1 MKRWGGISFRGGFVT
16 RLGGRLQIGR
26 RLQTCPTAGQQRN
39 EVRMTN
45 RTIWAVAA
53 LAAVLTG
60 CTVGPKYTPPA
71 RQAPP
76 AYKESA
82 ANIPP
87 YTPNPNAATAGDP
100 TLGGL
105 GTWTVAQPQDAQL
118 RGKWWEIYNEPEL
131 NSLEEQLN
139 INNQNIKQYFE
150 NYMAAR
156 ALVREARSQLFPTV
170 TVGPS
175 LSSSQSS
182 RSLGSGALAAG
193 GAGGAASFTGGA
205 SNSVNTLIDLPV
217 NASWEPDLWGK
228 VRNTIH
234 QEQYAAQISAADL
247 ENERLMEQAAL
258 AAYFFELRG
267 QDALQQILDATVAAD
282 QKSLDINR
290 AAYQAGTGDQIAVI
304 QAENTLESAQS
315 QAANLGIARAQ
326 YEHAIATLIGKAAS
340 DFSLPARPALV
351 TPPSIPI
358 GLPSQLLERR
368 PDIAAAERAMAE
380 ANAQIG
386 IAYAAYY
393 PNISLSGGAGF
404 ESSTW
409 KHIFDWASRFWSVG
423 ASASETVFDAGLR
436 RATVNQFIATYN
448 ADLAF
453 YRQTVLNGFQQVE
466 DELAALRILT
476 DQIKVQ
482 RQAVESARS
491 ALDLEQKRYDT
502 GIDPYIDVVAQQNTL
517 LAAQQVLAGIEIQRA
532 VASVQLIEALGG
544 GWDRSQLPTPGQVAA
559 KPAKD
564 QTSIQQ

>member
-1 MKRWGGISFRGGFVT
+1 
-16 RLGGRLQIGR
+16 
-26 RLQTCPTAGQQRN
+26 
-39 EVRMTN
+39 
-45 RTIWAVAA
+45 
-53 LAAVLTG
+53 
-60 CTVGPKYTPPA
+60 
-71 RQAPP
+71 
-76 AYKESA
+76 
-82 ANIPP
+82 
-87 YTPNPNAATAGDP
+87 
-100 TLGGL
+100 
-105 GTWTVAQPQDAQL
+105 
-118 RGKWWEIYNEPEL
+118 
-131 NSLEEQLN
+131 
-139 INNQNIKQYFE
+139 
-150 NYMAAR
+150 
-156 ALVREARSQLFPTV
+156 
-170 TVGPS
+170 
-175 LSSSQSS
+175 
-182 RSLGSGALAAG
+182 
-193 GAGGAASFTGGA
+193 
-205 SNSVNTLIDLPV
+205 
-217 NASWEPDLWGK
+217 
-228 VRNTIH
+228 
-234 QEQYAAQISAADL
+234 
-247 ENERLMEQAAL
+247 
-258 AAYFFELRG
+258 
-267 QDALQQILDATVAAD
+267 
-282 QKSLDINR
+282 
-290 AAYQAGTGDQIAVI
+290 
-304 QAENTLESAQS
+304 
-315 QAANLGIARAQ
+315 
-326 YEHAIATLIGKAAS
+326 
-340 DFSLPARPALV
+340 
-351 TPPSIPI
+351 
-358 GLPSQLLERR
+358 
-368 PDIAAAERAMAE
+368 MAE

-448 ADLAF
+448 ADLAS

>member
-1 MKRWGGISFRGGFVT
+1 MI
-16 RLGGRLQIGR
+16 
-26 RLQTCPTAGQQRN
+26 
-39 EVRMTN
+39 N
-45 RTIWAVAA
+45 RTVWAVAA
-53 LAAVLTG
+53 LTAALTG

-71 RQAPP
+71 KQAPP

-87 YTPNPNAATAGDP
+87 HTPNPNAATAPDP

-105 GTWTVAQPQDAQL
+105 GNWTVAQPQDAQL
-118 RGKWWEIYNEPEL
+118 RGKWWEVYNDPEL

-150 NYMAAR
+150 NFMAAR
-156 ALVREARSQLFPTV
+156 ALVREARTQYFPTV

-175 LSSSQSS
+175 LSGSQSS
-182 RSLGSGALAAG
+182 RNLGVAGAAG
-193 GAGGAASFTGGA
+193 GAGGASFAGGTG
-205 SNSVNTLIDLPV
+205 SVTKLIDLPAS
-217 NASWEPDLWGK
+217 ASWEPDLWGK
-228 VRNTIH
+228 IRNTVH
-234 QEQYAAQISAADL
+234 AEQYAAQLSAADL
-247 ENERLMEQAAL
+247 ENERLTEQAAL
-258 AAYFFELRG
+258 ATYFFELRG

-315 QAANLGIARAQ
+315 QATNLGIARAQ

-340 DFSLPARPALV
+340 DFSIPVKAMLV
-351 TPPSIPI
+351 TPPSIPV

-368 PDIAAAERAMAE
+368 PDIAAAERVMAA

-393 PNISLSGGAGF
+393 PNISLTAGGGF
-404 ESSTW
+404 ESSSW
-409 KHIFDWASRFWSVG
+409 KHLFDWASRFWSVG

-436 RATVNQFIATYN
+436 RATINQYIATYN
-448 ADLAF
+448 GDLAS
-453 YRQTVLNGFQQVE
+453 YRQTVLNAFEQVE
-466 DELAALRILT
+466 DNLAALRILT
-476 DQIKVQ
+476 EQIRVQ
-482 RQAVESARS
+482 RQAVESART

-502 GIDPYIDVVAQQNTL
+502 GIDPYIDVVTQQNVL

-544 GWDRSQLPTPGQVAA
+544 GWDRSQLPTPEQVAA
-559 KPAKD
+559 KPTKD
-564 QTSIQQ
+564 QTTIQQ